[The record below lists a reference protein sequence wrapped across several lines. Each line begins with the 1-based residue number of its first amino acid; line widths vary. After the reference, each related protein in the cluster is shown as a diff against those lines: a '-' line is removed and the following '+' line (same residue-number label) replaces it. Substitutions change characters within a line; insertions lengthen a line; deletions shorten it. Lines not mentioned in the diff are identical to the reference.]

1 MAGRTVGLASRTH
14 AAKKEIATVVVL
26 DDSIQATGTPKF
38 SAAPKSCKIG
48 KINVLLTVSPFVLG
62 DYSEQLKILVI
73 CSIVCGVDSDEAAAK
88 TPERVQLEGG
98 LDAEHK
104 VILL

>member
-1 MAGRTVGLASRTH
+1 MGLASRTH
-14 AAKKEIATVVVL
+14 AAKKEIAAVVAL

-38 SAAPKSCKIG
+38 STAPKSRKIG
-48 KINVLLTVSPFVLG
+48 KINVLLTVSPFVPG

-73 CSIVCGVDSDEAAAK
+73 CSIVCGVNSDEAAAK
-88 TPERVQLEGG
+88 MPERVQLEGG